1 MSSPRAIWELRNE
14 YAKPKGLFVSLVLLW
29 DGQSGDDGEFLVVDG
44 FVVSLVEDLGL
55 FLFEVL
61 E

>member
-1 MSSPRAIWELRNE
+1 MSSPRAIWEWRNE
-14 YAKPKGLFVSLVLLW
+14 YAKPKGLFVSLVLLG
-29 DGQSGDDGEFLVVDG
+29 DGQSGDDCEFLVVDG
-44 FVVSLVEDLGL
+44 FVVPLVEDLGL